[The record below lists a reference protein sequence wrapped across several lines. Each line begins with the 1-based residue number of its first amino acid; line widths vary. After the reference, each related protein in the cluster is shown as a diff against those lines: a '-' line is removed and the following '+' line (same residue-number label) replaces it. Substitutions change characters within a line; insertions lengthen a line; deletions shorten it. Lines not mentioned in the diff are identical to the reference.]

1 MLTCC
6 STTSFEEIKKE
17 TTSSNLNNSDPSE
30 SSTGES
36 QYKDEINEEKSVKN
50 NKYNKIHT
58 KGDSGENK
66 LLNRKVKRYNFLSPN
81 KKQKNNNSNNNKNNN
96 IINNIYH
103 EFKSSISQYNKYPQ
117 FKVIEKN
124 IRNDFYSSPHELL
137 RDIRQIFSNL
147 FLSALTPL
155 DSEKYEK
162 LLILSQIFE
171 QIFQKY
177 EKNSQIKTAQKLSDD
192 LAKLKKELNKLTRKK
207 NIKIGD
213 LGHAKNLEEKKENSM
228 DNIRESISYKITKLN
243 NEQKKGILNILGEDF
258 INKNNRNN
266 IIEFNISNLPINQL
280 KKLDK
285 YINKCINNN
294 ININNYKKEIEEK
307 QNDLIQMDELSSSSS
322 ELSDSLDSESDD
334 LE

>member
-6 STTSFEEIKKE
+6 STISSDDIKKE
-17 TTSSNLNNSDPSE
+17 TASNNPNNSDPSE
-30 SSTGES
+30 ISTGES
-36 QYKDEINEEKSVKN
+36 QYKEEINEVKCAK
-50 NKYNKIHT
+50 NKYNKINI
-58 KGDSGENK
+58 KNNGGESK
-66 LLNRKVKRYNFLSPN
+66 LLNRKVKRFNFLSPN
-81 KKQKNNNSNNNKNNN
+81 KKQKNNNNNANNKNNMISN
-96 IINNIYH
+96 IFQ
-103 EFKSSISQYNKYPQ
+103 EFKSSISQYSKYPQ
-117 FKVIEKN
+117 FKIIEKN

-171 QIFQKY
+171 QNLQKY

-213 LGHAKNLEEKKENSM
+213 LGHAQNLEEKKENSM

-322 ELSDSLDSESDD
+322 ELSDSLDSESAD

>member
-1 MLTCC
+1 M
-6 STTSFEEIKKE
+6 
-17 TTSSNLNNSDPSE
+17 
-30 SSTGES
+30 
-36 QYKDEINEEKSVKN
+36 
-50 NKYNKIHT
+50 
-58 KGDSGENK
+58 
-66 LLNRKVKRYNFLSPN
+66 
-81 KKQKNNNSNNNKNNN
+81 
-96 IINNIYH
+96 
-103 EFKSSISQYNKYPQ
+103 
-117 FKVIEKN
+117 
-124 IRNDFYSSPHELL
+124 
-137 RDIRQIFSNL
+137 
-147 FLSALTPL
+147 
-155 DSEKYEK
+155 
-162 LLILSQIFE
+162 SQIFE

-213 LGHAKNLEEKKENSM
+213 LGHAQNLEEKKENSM

>member
-66 LLNRKVKRYNFLSPN
+66 LLNRKAKRYNFLSPN
-81 KKQKNNNSNNNKNNN
+81 KKQKNNNSNNNN

-124 IRNDFYSSPHELL
+124 IRNDFFSSPHELL
-137 RDIRQIFSNL
+137 RDIRKIFSNL
-147 FLSALTPL
+147 FLSSLTPL
-155 DSEKYEK
+155 DPEKYEK
-162 LLILSQIFE
+162 ILILSQIFE

-192 LAKLKKELNKLTRKK
+192 LAKIKKEINKLTRKK

-213 LGHAKNLEEKKENSM
+213 LGHVSNIEEKKENSV
-228 DNIRESISYKITKLN
+228 DNIRENISSKITKLN
-243 NEQKKGILNILGEDF
+243 SEQKKGILDIIGEDF
-258 INKNNRNN
+258 INKNNENK
-266 IIEFNISNLPINQL
+266 IIEFNINNIPLNQL
-280 KKLDK
+280 KKLHK
-285 YINKCINNN
+285 YINNCINNN
-294 ININNYKKEIEEK
+294 INLNNYQKQIEEK
-307 QNDLIQMDELSSSSS
+307 ENDIIQMDELSSSSS
-322 ELSDSLDSESDD
+322 ELSDSLDSESYD

>member
-6 STTSFEEIKKE
+6 STISSDDIKKE
-17 TTSSNLNNSDPSE
+17 TSSNNPNNSDPSE
-30 SSTGES
+30 ISTGES
-36 QYKDEINEEKSVKN
+36 QYKEEINEVKCAK
-50 NKYNKIHT
+50 NKYNKINI
-58 KGDSGENK
+58 KNNGGESK
-66 LLNRKVKRYNFLSPN
+66 LLNRKVKRFNFLSPN
-81 KKQKNNNSNNNKNNN
+81 KKQKNNNNNANNKNNMISN
-96 IINNIYH
+96 IFQ
-103 EFKSSISQYNKYPQ
+103 EFKSSISQYSKYPQ
-117 FKVIEKN
+117 FKIIEKN

-177 EKNSQIKTAQKLSDD
+177 EKNSLIKTAQKLSDD

-213 LGHAKNLEEKKENSM
+213 LGHAQNLEEKKENSM